1 MKSQLPKANPYISKI
16 APYQTGQSTGELAK
30 NLNIPVD
37 QIIRL
42 AANENPHGPSPKVQD
57 VIKNYARDM
66 SRYPEVSVLQKGIAS
81 HLNIDQNCV
90 IAGNGSCEILE
101 IIARTYLQTGDD
113 SIFPAQSF
121 VVYKLASQYMGA
133 NCVAVKSKSDFSDDL
148 EGILAAITPK
158 THVIWLANINNPTGH
173 FTSYIDVKNFI
184 ERIPSRIIV
193 VLDEAYFE
201 YLSPNNTEDAL
212 PWIYEFPNL
221 IITRTFS
228 KIYGL
233 AGLRIGYGIAQP
245 QITNVLHQMR
255 GPYNCSNMGVVAAIE
270 ALKDQDYIQKSRDLN
285 AQGIKQLA
293 SGLQKLKFKPLP
305 AYGNFVTVDVG
316 DAKEASKWLLSKG
329 VVVLPLNGYNMPNHI
344 RISVGLESENIKI
357 LELLGRMPPFTE

>member
-1 MKSQLPKANPYISKI
+1 MKSQLPQANPYISKI

-30 NLNIPVD
+30 SLNMPVD

-42 AANENPHGPSPKVQD
+42 AANENPHGPSPKVQEA
-57 VIKNYARDM
+57 IKNYVRDM
-66 SRYPEVSVLQKGIAS
+66 SRYPEVSVLQKEIAT
-81 HLNIDQNCV
+81 HLDVDANCV

-101 IIARTYLQTGDD
+101 IIARTYLQKGDD

-121 VVYKLASQYMGA
+121 VVYKLASLYMGA
-133 NCVAVKSKSDFSDDL
+133 NCIAIKSRSDFSDDL
-148 EGILAAITPK
+148 EGVLAAITPK
-158 THVIWLANINNPTGH
+158 TRVIWLANINNPTGH
-173 FTSYIDVKNFI
+173 FTTYKDLKNFI
-184 ERIPSRIIV
+184 KRISSRIIV

-201 YLSPNNTEDAL
+201 YLPPNDTEDSL

-245 QITNVLHQMR
+245 QITSVLHQMR

-285 AQGIKQLA
+285 MLGIKQLV
-293 SGLQKLKFKPLP
+293 SGMQKLNLKPLP

-316 DAKEASKWLLSKG
+316 DAIAASKWLLNKG

-344 RISVGLESENIKI
+344 RISVGLESENAKI
-357 LELLGRMPPFTE
+357 LELLGKMSSFTE